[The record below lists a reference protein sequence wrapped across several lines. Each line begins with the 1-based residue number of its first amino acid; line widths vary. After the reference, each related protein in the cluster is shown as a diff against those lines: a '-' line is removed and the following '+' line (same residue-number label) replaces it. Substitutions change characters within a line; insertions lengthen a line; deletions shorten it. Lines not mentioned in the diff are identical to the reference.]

1 MIAWGFVGIRIVLPA
16 RLKLPVPGS
25 DHQDFTTDFLL
36 SQSYLWGV
44 ALPFLV
50 IWLKFISIWMILY
63 YHFACFCLCLGLSR
77 KRGRMYGRRMARHTT
92 SAVNRGSPVSD
103 IFSKSLNKRPRHWR
117 FCHLQKHFPQQSTA
131 FSWGYLK
138 SDLQEQ
144 AGAEHQSVW
153 MSKSKILHRTS
164 QSF

>member
-1 MIAWGFVGIRIVLPA
+1 MIAWCFVGIRIVLPA

-36 SQSYLWGV
+36 SYLWGV
-44 ALPFLV
+44 ALPFFSNLAAIHFHLNDFV
-50 IWLKFISIWMILY
+50 LSLY
-63 YHFACFCLCLGLSR
+63 LFLPLLWSFQKKR
-77 KRGRMYGRRMARHTT
+77 KNVWKKNGTT
-92 SAVNRGSPVSD
+92 SAVNRGSRVSD
-103 IFSKSLNKRPRHWR
+103 ILSKTLNKRPRHWR